1 MAEWSKAVSTS
12 AVLCALHRR
21 GDHGSLFFRPLDT
34 LFSSLLAPKKN
45 DFLPLPLRNN
55 QIAAGFKSIYYSL
68 PRSLIADGENTGLV
82 RGVGSKPTGC
92 NPRKLFLFPFG
103 SAARVRSLRSPE
115 EGMARERLF
124 CCRCYRCCPRPTFP
138 LPIGDPGSPILSTRE
153 RKATQQPREKACG
166 GKGAFDLSPLFSFLE
181 NSEGKK
187 GASRAHTKKR
197 HHTPLSPPEFQQK
210 KAPRVTL
217 SSRSLV
223 SLSIKSKGDD
233 DFQTE

>member
-1 MAEWSKAVSTS
+1 M
-12 AVLCALHRR
+12 
-21 GDHGSLFFRPLDT
+21 SL
-34 LFSSLLAPKKN
+34 LFSFGLSTPCSHTSWRRKKTIFFPSPSGTTKLQPVSSL
-45 DFLPLPLRNN
+45 
-55 QIAAGFKSIYYSL
+55 YYSL

-92 NPRKLFLFPFG
+92 NPRKLFLCPFS

-166 GKGAFDLSPLFSFLE
+166 GKGAFDLSPLFPFLE

>member
-34 LFSSLLAPKKN
+34 LFSYLLAPKKN

-166 GKGAFDLSPLFSFLE
+166 GKGAFDLSPLFPSSKIPKEKREPREHTQKNATTRLSLLQ
-181 NSEGKK
+181 NSN
-187 GASRAHTKKR
+187 RKR
-197 HHTPLSPPEFQQK
+197 
-210 KAPRVTL
+210 PRELHSAVAL
-217 SSRSLV
+217 SSLY
-223 SLSIKSKGDD
+223 L
-233 DFQTE
+233 